1 MSEMQKDLVLSIN
14 EYAYVLDETKGHVV
28 CWVGPSKTSLSN
40 SDKLVRFDARSK
52 SFVKCSY
59 NDAINLFVTAPEN
72 WYAILKNPVEGN
84 KHPKPGANNLPEDL
98 HIGRKVNVRGPVS
111 FALYPGQMAKVIKGH
126 ALRSM
131 STLTMSGGNVQATV
145 EGAGSKA
152 LMSEDYMMLSGGK
165 LTAHTTG
172 DALYETD
179 IKELT
184 SSAALRSKGKLVITD
199 MTVGLMST
207 GDGAKAINNVGD
219 IVIRRSAIT
228 AVTTGERYVHDSLD
242 SRARGITTDGA
253 ITIEAGTLQVKS
265 CDTPLHVA
273 GKYTFS
279 NKAVYTGY
287 QLSK

>member
-1 MSEMQKDLVLSIN
+1 
-14 EYAYVLDETKGHVV
+14 
-28 CWVGPSKTSLSN
+28 
-40 SDKLVRFDARSK
+40 
-52 SFVKCSY
+52 
-59 NDAINLFVTAPEN
+59 
-72 WYAILKNPVEGN
+72 
-84 KHPKPGANNLPEDL
+84 
-98 HIGRKVNVRGPVS
+98 
-111 FALYPGQMAKVIKGH
+111 
-126 ALRSM
+126 
-131 STLTMSGGNVQATV
+131 MSGGNVQATV

-152 LMSEDYMMLSGGK
+152 LMSADYMMLSGGK

-265 CDTPLHVA
+265 YDTPLHVA